1 MNINFEWDEK
11 KRQANIRKHGI
22 DFVDIPHLFEGE
34 IFTIEDKRYDYGE
47 TRFITFGL
55 LRVRVI
61 VVVHTERNGNL
72 RIISARKAT
81 KNESKRYFTKIAN

>member
-1 MNINFEWDEK
+1 MDIKFEWDEN

-22 DFVDIPHLFEGE
+22 DFADIPPLFEGD
-34 IFTIEDKRYDYGE
+34 IFTIEDKRYDYEE

-55 LRVRVI
+55 LKVRVI

-81 KNESKRYFTKIAN
+81 KNESKRYFQRITN